1 MCSSDPVDSLRKFVV
16 DLLSFDA
23 EPLYFDNPPSEEIVQ
38 LLQQAAEDYS
48 DGQSE
53 AGLQRAFQLA
63 PENLMVLV
71 SLFRYFFYQHR
82 YPEALDISQK
92 AREVVRQKLGL
103 PQDWSTLSEAQLAEG
118 HENDM
123 VLVRFYLLCL
133 KGEAYLYA
141 RQGET
146 EKGIPLLEK
155 VAAMDSNDDLK
166 TTDLLAVFN
175 RNLQQPDTAMSM

>member
-1 MCSSDPVDSLRKFVV
+1 M

-23 EPLYFDNPPSEEIVQ
+23 EPLYFDDPPSEEVVR

-48 DGQSE
+48 DGKSE
-53 AGLQRAFQLA
+53 TGLQRAYRLA

-71 SLFRYFFYQHR
+71 ALFRYFFFRHR
-82 YPEALDISQK
+82 FSEALDISQK
-92 AREVVRQKLGL
+92 AREVVRQKIGL

-141 RQGET
+141 RQGEA

-155 VAAMDSNDDLK
+155 IATIDSNDDLK

-175 RNLQQPDTAMSM
+175 RNVRQSNMTMAEMAKAD